1 MSEYKLCIGCNQSS
15 TKRNRIGSWH
25 HVSEF
30 HTNKQNADGLAGNC
44 KYCRTRV
51 VVASFRRKRLLEKR
65 ERAIY
70 HFSSEKRKIQL
81 VKNVKCSPLLYLNA
95 MSRKLHNNSNKGLHM
110 SDQNPVDRFYNLV
123 APITPEV
130 RRVKSSRI
138 TKAYYAQMANQHAKA
153 NINGYDLNKLYKNE
167 RFKNGV

>member
-51 VVASFRRKRLLEKR
+51 VVASFRRNRLR
-65 ERAIY
+65 EEY
-70 HFSSEKRKIQL
+70 
-81 VKNVKCSPLLYLNA
+81 KCNTLALLNA
-95 MSRKLHNNSNKGLHM
+95 VSRKLNTNSNASYL
-110 SDQNPVDRFYNLV
+110 
-123 APITPEV
+123 
-130 RRVKSSRI
+130 
-138 TKAYYAQMANQHAKA
+138 
-153 NINGYDLNKLYKNE
+153 
-167 RFKNGV
+167 